1 MLQFVPVALISTPS
15 HCFSNESTLPMR
27 WSKYWSFSI
36 SPSNEHPGL
45 ISFRMDWLDLSGES
59 KKKLSSSVSRS
70 VMSDSETPWTVACQA
85 PLSLG
90 FPRQEYWYGLPC
102 SPPGD
107 LPDPGDELVCPTL
120 AGGFFTTE
128 PREMRCMWLAPLKSW
143 PEPWLQRESGK
154 CHF

>member
-70 VMSDSETPWTVACQA
+70 VMSDSETPWTVACQS
-85 PLSLG
+85 PLCMG
-90 FPRQEYWYGLPC
+90 FSRQESWSGLPFPSSEHLTNPGIESR
-102 SPPGD
+102 SPALHID
-107 LPDPGDELVCPTL
+107 SFLSE
-120 AGGFFTTE
+120 
-128 PREMRCMWLAPLKSW
+128 S
-143 PEPWLQRESGK
+143 QRK
-154 CHF
+154 YIML